1 VDRIK
6 QMLDT
11 ITELTDDQVV
21 ELQSEI
27 VAEFETV
34 EGQDPTPQTVET
46 MTSLADMLD
55 NVRGEVKR
63 REAQAEELTARAAE
77 AATRVKGAADAAPAE
92 EEAPAEEVAETPE
105 VKAEEEA
112 EKPMTEASIATEE
125 VSELSTTKETEATF
139 EAEVETEEKEEEAP
153 AAEEEG
159 EGEMP
164 APEAEEAEAELPVE
178 TEATTEAVTADASVD
193 VEATTQEITNAP
205 QEQEGQ
211 EAPVTAAAHEEGM
224 DVEVQAPA
232 DRRPSIQATEA
243 AAVVITA
250 GADIPGYTA
259 GGVMADYNEVARA
272 MESRLHGLRRVK
284 GGDGEQHIV
293 ASFQTKYPESRVLN
307 QDTDGNVAKINA
319 LVDPRA
325 LVASG
330 GHSTPFEVKYD
341 IFGFGT
347 TDRPIRDSLVRFQAD
362 RGGIR
367 YIQPPVLSSYANA
380 VGVWTNAVD
389 TNPGTDVKTSLTVS
403 AATELTVATDA
414 VTLQL
419 QFGNLMTRAYPELI
433 ARHNELALI
442 QHAREAEQYLASKI
456 AAGSIAVTSTSLI
469 GVARDFL
476 VQIGRASAAYR
487 SRHRLDA
494 NMPLRVIAPAWIKDA
509 MRADLA
515 LAMPGDNTISAT
527 DAEIEGYL
535 GSLGV
540 NITFSQDL
548 DVFGAQTTG
557 GMNEFSDTFTWYI
570 FAEGTFLFLDGG
582 TLDVGIIRDS
592 TLVGTND
599 YKMFVETFEGIA
611 KVGVESMAVT
621 STISVN
627 GVAAALRDTTGAATA
642 AVIEY

>member
-1 VDRIK
+1 MDRIK

-11 ITELTDDQVV
+11 ITELTDDQVA

-77 AATRVKGAADAAPAE
+77 AATRVKGEADAAPVE
-92 EEAPAEEVAETPE
+92 EETPAEEVTEAPE
-105 VKAEEEA
+105 VEAEEEA

-125 VSELSTTKETEATF
+125 VSELSTTQETEATF
-139 EAEVETEEKEEEAP
+139 EAEVETEVEAP
-153 AAEEEG
+153 VAEAEG

-164 APEAEEAEAELPVE
+164 EPEAEAAVAELAVETEVE
-178 TEATTEAVTADASVD
+178 TEAVIADASTD
-193 VEATTQEITNAP
+193 AEASTQEITNAP

-224 DVEVQAPA
+224 DIEVQAPA
-232 DRRPSIQATEA
+232 DRRPNIQAQESA
-243 AAVVITA
+243 QVVITA

-259 GGVMADYNEVARA
+259 GGVIADYNEVARA
-272 MESRLHGLRRVK
+272 MEARLHGLRRVK

-293 ASFQTKYPESRVLN
+293 ASFQTKYPESRMLN

-347 TDRPIRDSLVRFQAD
+347 TDRPIRDSLPRFQAD

-367 YIQPPVLSSYANA
+367 YIQPPVLSDYANA
-380 VGVWTNAVD
+380 VGVWTNATD
-389 TNPGTDVKTSLTVS
+389 TDPGTDVKTSLTVS

-456 AAGSIAVTSTSLI
+456 ASGSIAVTSTSLI

-476 VQIGRASAAYR
+476 VQVGRASAAYR

-515 LAMPGDNTISAT
+515 LAMPGDNSISAT
-527 DAEIEGYL
+527 DSEIEGYL
-535 GSLGV
+535 AARGV

-548 DVFGAQTTG
+548 NVFGTQSVGA
-557 GMNEFSDTFTWYI
+557 MNEFSDSFTWYI

-599 YKMFVETFEGIA
+599 YKMFVETFEGVA
-611 KVGVESMAVT
+611 KVGVESLAVT

-627 GVAAALRDTTGAATA
+627 GVAAALRDTTGAASA
-642 AVIEY
+642 AAIEY

>member
-1 VDRIK
+1 MDRIK

-11 ITELTDDQVV
+11 ITELTDDQVA

-27 VAEFETV
+27 IAEFETV

-55 NVRGEVKR
+55 NVRGEAKR
-63 REAQAEELTARAAE
+63 REAQAEELTTRAAE
-77 AATRVKGAADAAPAE
+77 AAMRVKGEADATPAE
-92 EEAPAEEVAETPE
+92 EETPEEEVTEMPAEEV
-105 VKAEEEA
+105 EEEA

-125 VSELSTTKETEATF
+125 VSELSTTQETEATF
-139 EAEVETEEKEEEAP
+139 EAEVETETEALV
-153 AAEEEG
+153 ADAEVAG
-159 EGEMP
+159 ETP
-164 APEAEEAEAELPVE
+164 APEADAATAEFAVE
-178 TEATTEAVTADASVD
+178 TEVTTEAVIADASVD
-193 VEATTQEITNAP
+193 AEATTQEITNAP

-232 DRRPSIQATEA
+232 DRRPSIQATET

-259 GGVMADYNEVARA
+259 GGVIADYNEVARA
-272 MESRLHGLRRVK
+272 MEARLHGLRRVK

-293 ASFQTKYPESRVLN
+293 ASFQTKYPESRMLN

-367 YIQPPVLSSYANA
+367 YIQPPVLSEYGNA
-380 VGVWTNAVD
+380 VGVWTNVTD
-389 TNPGTDVKTSLTVS
+389 TSPGTDVKTSLTVS

-515 LAMPGDNTISAT
+515 LAMPGDGTLNTS

-535 GSLGV
+535 AARGV

-548 DVFGAQTTG
+548 DVFGAQSVG

-611 KVGVESMAVT
+611 KVGVESLAVT